1 MNETLNSAMEQSFR
15 AVAKALDELPPEE
28 STDFLARLVLV
39 LANELKNGER
49 FVQAVERAKQI
60 RRPELTS

>member
-15 AVAKALDELPPEE
+15 AVSKALDELPPEE